1 MQNQNS
7 NRKNS
12 KYWSLIVLV
21 ILAILYFRN
30 GGTGQEGLQPDAGTA
45 AVESVEETG
54 AKAGA
59 KAEEKAGV
67 KTEAKAEEKAE
78 EKVEEEAE
86 EKAEVKAEE
95 KAEEKVEEKVEEKA
109 EVKTEE
115 KAEEKAEVKTEE
127 KTETKPEVKSTLR
140 FRSKK
145 LLDQHYEKHGK
156 EMGFASAAE
165 YEAAAAAVPGKSGV
179 LHKTEKEDGDDVYF
193 LEATDEF
200 VVVSTDGYIRT
211 YFLPDKGRTYF
222 DRQ

>member
-30 GGTGQEGLQPDAGTA
+30 GGTGQEALQPDAGKT

-211 YFLPDKGRTYF
+211 YFLPDKGRAYF